1 MASINMRSTAKDLYH
16 VGMAI
21 VMVLLILGL
30 ATWSGILTCRDI
42 PGWCDVY
49 YGIKGPPKTLI
60 VFGVE
65 GLGDPDL
72 LATALRNPDYAAATN
87 ISRQELDYV
96 SAGNL
101 KQYDLVI
108 VTRARQMGTDKL
120 EAFMEYVDSGGR
132 LVWTGDAGTVLESE
146 DEFLYED
153 DIDVNSPFYPTIDDP
168 SEFPKHEIISPWARK
183 VRSEDKIVRFDRYL
197 SVDYLGNWC
206 AIRNQQAGG
215 CEISQ
220 QVGTLVPESG
230 ADHRLIYGMSTGLR
244 LHGDFALVDDI
255 GIGST
260 RVLSVDTQTKV
271 LDLNGTDIGRVFPII
286 VTSGIGEKVVY
297 YAIPPE
303 LLTLEPMQY
312 WLFIENLYNG
322 MLR

>member
-1 MASINMRSTAKDLYH
+1 MASMNMRSTAKDLYH
-16 VGMAI
+16 VGVAI

-60 VFGVE
+60 VFGAE

-108 VTRARQMGTDKL
+108 VTRARQMSTDQLKS
-120 EAFMEYVDSGGR
+120 FMEFVDSGGR
-132 LVWTGDAGTVLESE
+132 LVWTGDAGTQLTH
-146 DEFLYED
+146 DDQFLYLD
-153 DIDVNSPFYPTIDDP
+153 DVDENESHTIM
-168 SEFPKHEIISPWARK
+168 SPWARK
-183 VRSEDKIVRFDRYL
+183 DVEADEQVRFDQYL
-197 SVDYLGNWC
+197 SVEYKGNWC
-206 AIRNQQAGG
+206 AVRSKDTGG

-244 LHGDFALVDDI
+244 LYGDFALVDDI

-260 RVLSVDTQTKV
+260 RVLSVDTQTLVK
-271 LDLNGTDIGRVFPII
+271 DLNNTDLGRVFPII

-297 YAIPPE
+297 YAVPPE
-303 LLTLEPMQY
+303 LFTQEPMQY

-322 MLR
+322 TLR

>member
-1 MASINMRSTAKDLYH
+1 MASMNMRSTAKDLYH
-16 VGMAI
+16 VGVAI

-60 VFGVE
+60 VFGAE

-87 ISRQELDYV
+87 ISRQELDYI

-108 VTRARQMGTDKL
+108 VTRARQMSTDQLKS
-120 EAFMEYVDSGGR
+120 FMEFVDGGGR
-132 LVWTGDAGTVLESE
+132 LVWTGDAGTQLTKG
-146 DEFLYED
+146 DQFLYLD
-153 DIDVNSPFYPTIDDP
+153 DVDENEAHTL
-168 SEFPKHEIISPWARK
+168 ISPWARK
-183 VRSEDKIVRFDRYL
+183 DVEADEQVRFDQYL
-197 SVDYLGNWC
+197 SVEYQGNWC
-206 AIRNQQAGG
+206 AIRDQQAGG

-230 ADHRLIYGMSTGLR
+230 ADHRLIYGMKSGLR

-260 RVLSVDTQTKV
+260 RVLSVDTQTIV
-271 LDLNGTDIGRVFPII
+271 RDLNNTELGRVFPII

-303 LLTLEPMQY
+303 LFTLEPMKY